1 MRLTL
6 VTHYFPTHRGGVE
19 SVAGEI
25 ARRLGGDGIEVTWH
39 ASDSDAMP
47 PASPGVTCVAA
58 RAWNGIER
66 RSGIPYPLWSPNA
79 LRDLARSIARSDA
92 VHLHDCLYVP
102 SIFAFLAA
110 RWHRVPV
117 LVTQH
122 VGAVPYR
129 NPLLRM
135 LLGAANRIVGG
146 MILGRAE
153 QVVFISDAVRQ
164 YFQRFVRFRR
174 APLCEP
180 NGVDTDLFA
189 PPPRRAAAQPVLLLF
204 VGRFVEKKGLAL
216 LRQLAA
222 AQPQARWIFAGWGPI
237 DPQAWGLPNVT
248 VLRDLTHAQLV
259 PLYGSADLLVL
270 PSVGEGF
277 PLVVQEAMAC
287 GTPALVGEDTA
298 AGCPQAAHL
307 LLAERLD
314 AGDDAGRWAARIA
327 ALLQAPAA
335 LAELRPRV
343 AAFARENWS
352 WRRCAGRY
360 ARLLEA
366 CVTEKQISSR
376 FGKQRAD
383 TPPR

>member
-1 MRLTL
+1 MIRLTL
-6 VTHYFPTHRGGVE
+6 VTHYFPAHRGGVE
-19 SVAGEI
+19 SVAGEL
-25 ARRLGGDGIEVTWH
+25 ARRLGGNGIEVTWH

-47 PASPGVTCVAA
+47 PASAGVTCFAA

-66 RSGIPYPLWSPNA
+66 RSGIPYPLWSPLA

-92 VHLHDCLYVP
+92 VHLHDCLYLP
-102 SIFAFLAA
+102 AIFAFLAA

-129 NPLLRM
+129 NPLLR
-135 LLGAANRIVGG
+135 LLLATANRIVGG

-153 QVVFISDAVRQ
+153 QVVFISEAVRQ

-174 APLCEP
+174 TPLVEP
-180 NGVDTDLFA
+180 NGVDTDVFA
-189 PPPRRAAAQPVLLLF
+189 PTARQATAQPILLF
-204 VGRFVEKKGLAL
+204 VGRFVERKGLAL

-222 AQPQARWIFAGWGPI
+222 AQPQARWVFAGWGPI
-237 DPQAWGLPNVT
+237 DPQAWGLPNAT

-270 PSVGEGF
+270 PSIGEGF
-277 PLVVQEAMAC
+277 PLVVLEAMAC
-287 GTPALVGEDTA
+287 GTPALVGEETA

-307 LLAERLD
+307 VFAERLG
-314 AGDDAGRWAARIA
+314 ASDDAARWAARIE
-327 ALLQAPAA
+327 ALLQAPAT

-343 AAFARENWS
+343 TAFARHNWS
-352 WRRCAGRY
+352 WLRCAERY

-376 FGKQRAD
+376 LGKQRAD
-383 TPPR
+383 RPLR

>member
-1 MRLTL
+1 VIRLTL
-6 VTHYFPTHRGGVE
+6 VTHYFPAHRGGVE
-19 SVAGEI
+19 SVAGEL
-25 ARRLGGDGIEVTWH
+25 ARRLGGDGVEVTWH

-58 RAWNGIER
+58 RACNVIER
-66 RSGIPYPLWSPNA
+66 RSGIPYPLWSVGA

-92 VHLHDCLYVP
+92 VHLHDCLYLP
-102 SIFAFLAA
+102 TIFAFLAA

-129 NPLLRM
+129 NPLLR
-135 LLGAANRIVGG
+135 LLLAAANRIVGG
-146 MILGRAE
+146 VILGRAE
-153 QVVFISDAVRQ
+153 QVVFISDAVRR

-174 APLCEP
+174 APLLEP

-189 PPPRRAAAQPVLLLF
+189 PTARQVNAQPILLF

-216 LRQLAA
+216 LRQVAA
-222 AQPQARWIFAGWGPI
+222 AQPRARWIFAGWGPI

-248 VLRDLTHAQLV
+248 VLHDLTHAQLV
-259 PLYGSADLLVL
+259 PLYGSAELLVL

-287 GTPALVGEDTA
+287 GTPALVGEETA

-307 LLAERLD
+307 VLAERLG
-314 AGDDAGRWAARIA
+314 ASDDATRWAARIE
-327 ALLQAPAA
+327 ALLQAPAK
-335 LAELRPRV
+335 LEELRPRV
-343 AAFARENWS
+343 AAFAREHWS
-352 WRRCAGRY
+352 WRRCAERY

-376 FGKQRAD
+376 LGKQRAD
-383 TPPR
+383 RPLR

>member
-1 MRLTL
+1 VIRLTL
-6 VTHYFPTHRGGVE
+6 VTHYFPAHRGGVE
-19 SVAGEI
+19 SVAGEL
-25 ARRLGGDGIEVTWH
+25 ARRLGGEGIEVTWH

-47 PASPGVTCVAA
+47 PASAGVAYVAA

-66 RSGIPYPLWSPNA
+66 RSGVPYPIWSVGA

-92 VHLHDCLYVP
+92 VHLHDCLYMP
-102 SIFAFLAA
+102 AIFAFLAA

-129 NPLLRM
+129 NPLLR
-135 LLGAANRIVGG
+135 LLLAAANRIVGG

-153 QVVFISDAVRQ
+153 QVVFISDAVHRH
-164 YFQRFVRFRR
+164 FQRFVRFRR
-174 APLCEP
+174 PALYQP

-189 PPPRRAAAQPVLLLF
+189 PAPRQAGAQPVLLF

-216 LRQLAA
+216 LRRLAA

-237 DPQAWGLPNVT
+237 DPQQWGLANVT
-248 VLRDLTHAQLV
+248 VLRDLTHAQLA
-259 PLYGSADLLVL
+259 PRYREADLLVL

-287 GTPALVGEDTA
+287 GTPALVGEETA

-307 LLAERLD
+307 LLAERLGAD
-314 AGDDAGRWAARIA
+314 DDAHRWAARIA
-327 ALLQAPAA
+327 ALLQEPAA

-352 WRRCAGRY
+352 WRGCAERY
-360 ARLLEA
+360 AGLLAA

-376 FGKQRAD
+376 LGKQRAD
-383 TPPR
+383 RPLR